1 MLCSTAYYLVGIED
15 GARRV
20 DHVIGVVVDIMV
32 DGKIVKTVSNSPK
45 VLQQHEEKK
54 IIKTN
59 ISTNQF

>member
-1 MLCSTAYYLVGIED
+1 MLCSTAYYLVDIE

-32 DGKIVKTVSNSPK
+32 EGKVVKTVSNSPK

-59 ISTNQF
+59 VSTNQF